1 MCHRGDARPRGQMRV
16 VGRALTAWEVIPA
29 RVARCLVPLIEVS
42 GAGEVQGLWED
53 AGNLQ
58 GD

>member
-1 MCHRGDARPRGQMRV
+1 MRV
-16 VGRALTAWEVIPA
+16 VGRALTAWEMIHV
-29 RVARCLVPLIEVS
+29 RVARYLVPLIEVS
-42 GAGEVQGLWED
+42 GAGEVQGLRED